1 MPGSRCCPGSRTG
14 ARAGWSWTSITRGS
28 ARAARF
34 WWRRR
39 PGWWV
44 IHRGGPSFRSWGWRW
59 WHAQRSRC
67 ASGRRVRASSGGDDR
82 RSSTSRRW
90 RPGSK
95 EPAVW
100 TRRWHSRWRGCGRDS
115 VGPARCRSKGSAPG
129 SRRAS
134 WGCPRPPGVT
144 RCGSCSA
151 RSTNPAVPS
160 VRSRPPKRWRTCGRS
175 FARRRRASHPRS
187 ARSRDSRADR
197 GDARSPGV
205 PARPRPRAARGRAG
219 HRQDPAGAHLGAGA
233 RREISAHPVHARPDA
248 RGHHG
253 GHAVERRAGVHVS
266 ARAHFRRPR
275 ARRRDQPGPGENAG
289 RAARSDAGAH
299 RHRGRCGAPAVRHV
313 HRVRDAEPRRVRRHL
328 SAPRGRARPVHGQ
341 GAGGL
346 PRLGR
351 RARRP
356 RAHRAGLRGGPAGDL
371 RREPGNRRGRPGAAA
386 RRGRRRAGRVADHRL
401 HRGRRPGHACGRL
414 VHAGRE
420 PTGGRGAPQGGARGG
435 APGRPRLR
443 DSRRREAPG
452 PYGAAPPRERRARAR
467 ARGRHAG
474 RGAEGDPRQDRC
486 ADRVTP
492 LELLAYLA
500 IIAAFWGI
508 WYFVGTRAGVLW
520 TPRGLWCAAGCALAG
535 LASLGAML
543 VADVA
548 LVVAVWLDA
557 VLAARPGSAGL
568 GVSRD
573 APPAFSVGREA
584 AVSYRL
590 VNGTRRIARLRVREL
605 RPDVLG
611 GPQPPRRIAVPPL
624 GTARDRVSVR
634 PARRGRER
642 GGGFALDSIGPLGLG
657 ARRERIDLPW
667 DAAVY
672 PPLVTARLQASVAR
686 AQRRR
691 EQGIT
696 PLRQLGEGRLFESL
710 RDWVPGDDLR
720 HIDWKAT
727 ARRGKVITRQ
737 YEAERRQQV
746 LLVLDTGRLL
756 TAEIAGLSRLD
767 YVVRAALELAY
778 AATQHDDNVGV
789 MAFADGVQH
798 FVAPQR
804 GRAALKRV
812 LDVLATIQPTLVEP
826 DYPGAFRYLAARN
839 RKRAL
844 TVLFSDVIDRFASDA
859 LVANVASLR
868 PRHLPL
874 AVTLKNPELEQ
885 VATLRPAV
893 AHDAF
898 RKAAAEELLRAREE
912 ALTHMRRAGV
922 LVLDVAPQRAAE
934 AVVAQYLELKRRG
947 RL

>member
-1 MPGSRCCPGSRTG
+1 M
-14 ARAGWSWTSITRGS
+14 
-28 ARAARF
+28 
-34 WWRRR
+34 
-39 PGWWV
+39 
-44 IHRGGPSFRSWGWRW
+44 
-59 WHAQRSRC
+59 
-67 ASGRRVRASSGGDDR
+67 
-82 RSSTSRRW
+82 
-90 RPGSK
+90 
-95 EPAVW
+95 
-100 TRRWHSRWRGCGRDS
+100 
-115 VGPARCRSKGSAPG
+115 
-129 SRRAS
+129 
-134 WGCPRPPGVT
+134 
-144 RCGSCSA
+144 
-151 RSTNPAVPS
+151 
-160 VRSRPPKRWRTCGRS
+160 
-175 FARRRRASHPRS
+175 
-187 ARSRDSRADR
+187 
-197 GDARSPGV
+197 
-205 PARPRPRAARGRAG
+205 
-219 HRQDPAGAHLGAGA
+219 
-233 RREISAHPVHARPDA
+233 
-248 RGHHG
+248 
-253 GHAVERRAGVHVS
+253 
-266 ARAHFRRPR
+266 
-275 ARRRDQPGPGENAG
+275 
-289 RAARSDAGAH
+289 
-299 RHRGRCGAPAVRHV
+299 
-313 HRVRDAEPRRVRRHL
+313 
-328 SAPRGRARPVHGQ
+328 
-341 GAGGL
+341 
-346 PRLGR
+346 
-351 RARRP
+351 
-356 RAHRAGLRGGPAGDL
+356 
-371 RREPGNRRGRPGAAA
+371 
-386 RRGRRRAGRVADHRL
+386 
-401 HRGRRPGHACGRL
+401 
-414 VHAGRE
+414 
-420 PTGGRGAPQGGARGG
+420 
-435 APGRPRLR
+435 
-443 DSRRREAPG
+443 
-452 PYGAAPPRERRARAR
+452 
-467 ARGRHAG
+467 
-474 RGAEGDPRQDRC
+474 
-486 ADRVTP
+486 TP
-492 LELLAYLA
+492 LAWLAYLA
-500 IIAAFWGI
+500 TVTGFWGI

-535 LASLGAML
+535 LASLDAML
-543 VADVA
+543 AADLVLVA
-548 LVVAVWLDA
+548 LVWLDA

-584 AVSYRL
+584 HVSYRW
-590 VNGTRRIARLRVREL
+590 VNGTRRLARLRVREL

-611 GPQPPRRIAVPPL
+611 GSQPSRRIAVPPL
-624 GTARDRVSVR
+624 GTARDRVTVR

-642 GGGFALDSIGPLGLG
+642 GGGFAVDSIGPLGLG
-657 ARRERIDLPW
+657 ARRDRIDLPW

-672 PPLVTARLQASVAR
+672 PPLVIARLQASVAR

-691 EQGIT
+691 EQGMT

-812 LDVLATIQPTLVEP
+812 LDVLAVIQPTLVEP

-844 TVLFSDVIDRFASDA
+844 TVLFTDVIDRFASDA

-874 AVTLKNPELEQ
+874 AVTLKNPEVEQ
-885 VATLRPAV
+885 VAALRPVA

-912 ALTHMRRAGV
+912 ALGHMRRAGV

-934 AVVAQYLELKRRG
+934 AVVARYLELKRRG